1 MHMYTYVH
9 MYMYI
14 YVYIY
19 NGVITSGNE
28 IGKSISRIPNLASE
42 IGALCHIFRDIDGF
56 RKVDCHKRERRVTD
70 SASKT
75 PAACAHQRPRRPIN
89 GVVHPADA
97 CLVCDL
103 WQLIPKATD
112 VTVCNA
118 FVGCNGRNNNSLQ
131 QLLQN
136 PSHVECRPRTPN
148 LRRGSGAA
156 SQRSL
161 RRARQAASAQQTR
174 PSRPTRP
181 QRLSF
186 SAT

>member
-1 MHMYTYVH
+1 MYTYVH

-42 IGALCHIFRDIDGF
+42 IGALCHIFRDIGGF

-131 QLLQN
+131 QLLHTSN
-136 PSHVECRPRTPN
+136 VAYRIYAGEAEPRVNGASDEQGKLPA
-148 LRRGSGAA
+148 LSRRDHPD
-156 SQRSL
+156 
-161 RRARQAASAQQTR
+161 RRAHKD
-174 PSRPTRP
+174 
-181 QRLSF
+181 
-186 SAT
+186 